1 MNSTSLI
8 HPSALI
14 DPAARVAEGVK
25 IGAFTVVGPE
35 VEIGPDCEIGAHAV
49 IEGPTR
55 MGRDN
60 RIFPFA
66 SVGTAP
72 QDLKYAGEPTQ
83 LEIGE
88 GNTIRE
94 FVTINRGTTKQ
105 AGLTRLGSHCLLM
118 AYAHVAHDCNI
129 GDHVVMANAATLAGH
144 VTVEDHA
151 ILGGLSAVHQFAR
164 VGAHAILGGG
174 TMAPQDIPP
183 FVMAAGNHAALH
195 GINVRGLER
204 RGFSADDIL
213 QLKRAYRLLF
223 RGGRKFET
231 GFEMIR
237 EQGLDS
243 PHVQYLMD
251 FIRDSHRG
259 VTR

>member
-1 MNSTSLI
+1 MANV
-8 HPSALI
+8 HSAALVE
-14 DPAARVAEGVK
+14 AGAVLGEG
-25 IGAFTVVGPE
+25 
-35 VEIGPDCEIGAHAV
+35 VEIGPYAHIGPHVEIGAGTQVGAHAV
-49 IEGPTR
+49 IAGHTR
-55 MGRDN
+55 IGVGN
-60 RIFPFA
+60 RIFPQV
-66 SVGTAP
+66 SLGGPP
-72 QDLKYAGEPTQ
+72 QDMKYSGEPTR
-83 LEIGE
+83 LEIGD

-105 AGLTRLGSHCLLM
+105 EGVTRLGSHCLLM
-118 AYAHVAHDCNI
+118 AYAHVAHDCSI

-144 VTVEDHA
+144 VTVEDYA

-183 FVMAAGNHAALH
+183 FVMAAGNHATLH

-204 RGFSADDIL
+204 RGFSNEDIL
-213 QLKRAYRLLF
+213 QLKRAYKLLF

-231 GFEMIR
+231 GFELIR

-243 PHVQYLMD
+243 PHVRYLMD
-251 FIRDSHRG
+251 FIRDSQRG